1 MNFKLC
7 LSNFVDMYKWDTLEA
22 QALDIVDVQTVFVQ
36 VLPVLACQCQV
47 LEKLHV
53 FHFPRF
59 YEYQDVLSYF
69 VWIDI
74 LQINVPVLY
83 LNMLRIIVLF
93 DSSSFCRKIRYFE
106 NKIQIRSIFQIFR
119 RKNKNWDNI
128 FVYLHFENK
137 WYRKLRPR

>member
-1 MNFKLC
+1 MAFDFC
-7 LSNFVDMYKWDTLEA
+7 RYTWHTLEA
-22 QALDIVDVQTVFVQ
+22 QALDIVDVRKVFVQ

-59 YEYQDVLSYF
+59 YECQDVLSYF
-69 VWIDI
+69 VWIGI

-93 DSSSFCRKIRYFE
+93 DSSSFRRKIKYF
-106 NKIQIRSIFQIFR
+106 NLFRSIFQRFWEDFRKKIKTEIIFLFIYIL
-119 RKNKNWDNI
+119 KINGI
-128 FVYLHFENK
+128 EN
-137 WYRKLRPR
+137 

>member
-1 MNFKLC
+1 MSFNFC
-7 LSNFVDMYKWDTLEA
+7 RYTWHTLEA
-22 QALDIVDVQTVFVQ
+22 QALDIVDVRKVFVQ

-69 VWIDI
+69 LWIGI

-83 LNMLRIIVLF
+83 LNTLRTIVLF
-93 DSSSFCRKIRYFE
+93 DSSSFRRKIRYFG

-119 RKNKNWDNI
+119 KKIKTEII
-128 FVYLHFENK
+128 FLFIYILKINGIEN
-137 WYRKLRPR
+137 